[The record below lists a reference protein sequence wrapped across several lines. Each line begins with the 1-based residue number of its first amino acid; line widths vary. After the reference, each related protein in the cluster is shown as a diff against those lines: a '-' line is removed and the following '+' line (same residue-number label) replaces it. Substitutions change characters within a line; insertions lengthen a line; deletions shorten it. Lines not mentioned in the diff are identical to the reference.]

1 MQQPVIGQ
9 QFEHD
14 KSQGHVPLNQPVVPV
29 TGQPVLAPS
38 ATGQPVIAMPVSGQS
53 VLAAP
58 PPGQQMMYQ
67 VPPGQQQ
74 PVFVQAIPGQHVML
88 PQGSPI
94 QYYVPPGGQPA
105 VQQPQQVQM
114 LQPVQGQGVPVQPQ
128 PRQDPEMAPIT
139 INKAYLRSHL
149 GVSRVSELLIL
160 LGAWVCIVIY
170 SKRTFSLDGRANFF
184 RGITIFC
191 WVMAIIYNIVY
202 IFGLNKSKACF
213 GQPSNFTIMS
223 LALQVLLTIL
233 LISCTASLTVRAVQ
247 LSKWFGE
254 SSHDSTGMYYKS
266 MVDEYKINAAIVIV
280 ALIFGY
286 LACLEFL
293 NDIHY
298 LVIIFRQ
305 ERAQEAGGGPSQLAQ
320 QPGNIEQPQV
330 VTVITQPTNLSQ
342 ATQQETPKTKE
353 DSQL

>member
-29 TGQPVLAPS
+29 TGQPVFAPS

-149 GVSRVSELLIL
+149 GVSRVSEL
-160 LGAWVCIVIY
+160 V
-170 SKRTFSLDGRANFF
+170 SSS
-184 RGITIFC
+184 TI
-191 WVMAIIYNIVY
+191 
-202 IFGLNKSKACF
+202 
-213 GQPSNFTIMS
+213 
-223 LALQVLLTIL
+223 
-233 LISCTASLTVRAVQ
+233 
-247 LSKWFGE
+247 
-254 SSHDSTGMYYKS
+254 
-266 MVDEYKINAAIVIV
+266 
-280 ALIFGY
+280 
-286 LACLEFL
+286 
-293 NDIHY
+293 
-298 LVIIFRQ
+298 
-305 ERAQEAGGGPSQLAQ
+305 
-320 QPGNIEQPQV
+320 
-330 VTVITQPTNLSQ
+330 
-342 ATQQETPKTKE
+342 
-353 DSQL
+353 